1 MTLFRENVKNSLK
14 PKALPATRARAVG
27 CPVVWRKM
35 PSSLAGRRIL
45 PRSSQL
51 LKSDYSF
58 GSHFWQPCYS
68 PWLSMALYGVIG
80 YLRDARTTFRGWSD
94 YKRRTG
100 KWPWV
105 SIGVHSLNS
114 MIVVLGTCALI
125 WHAVEHHWARGKFIA
140 ILVLLAVFHMV
151 LWTWV
156 SNKAKLAQIRSER
169 RLART
174 ISKSHFH

>member
-1 MTLFRENVKNSLK
+1 
-14 PKALPATRARAVG
+14 
-27 CPVVWRKM
+27 M
-35 PSSLAGRRIL
+35 PSGLAQDAFFFSRAENPPAFQPIIKIWL
-45 PRSSQL
+45 FL
-51 LKSDYSF
+51 WF
-58 GSHFWQPCYS
+58 HFWQPCYS

-80 YLRDARTTFRGWSD
+80 YLRDARTTFRGWSN

-114 MIVVLGTCALI
+114 VIMVLGTCALI

-156 SNKAKLAQIRSER
+156 SNKAKLAQIRGER